1 MFLQCTIK
9 INKEELKNNVIKKN
23 KILEIKIPNSELD
36 VLFTYNE
43 LKR

>member
-1 MFLQCTIK
+1 MSL
-9 INKEELKNNVIKKN
+9 KKN
-23 KILEIKIPNSELD
+23 KILEIKIQNSELD